1 VDLGIRGRVAVV
13 MAGSRGLGFATA
25 EALAA
30 EGARLVVCARGEASL
45 DAAAAALRERGSDVL
60 TVVADA
66 ADPGT
71 PERLVA
77 VALDR
82 FGSVD
87 IAVANAGGPPP
98 GRALEL
104 AEDQIAG
111 ALQANLLASVRLAAA
126 TVPHMRRQRWGRIC
140 CITSYTVVQAVPTLA
155 LSNLARTGL
164 WAWAKTAAHDLAAEG
179 NGVTLNLVCPGRH
192 ATERMVALG
201 SDGAGAG
208 DPADF
213 GKVVAFLCSAPAG
226 FVNGA
231 AIVVD
236 GGETLAL

>member
-1 VDLGIRGRVAVV
+1 MDLGVSGKVAVV
-13 MAGSRGLGFATA
+13 MAGSRGLGRAVADSLAT
-25 EALAA
+25 
-30 EGARLVVCARGEASL
+30 EGAHLVLCARGEASL
-45 DAAAAALRERGSDVL
+45 ESAAASFRDRGTEVV

-66 ADPGT
+66 ADPHT
-71 PERLVA
+71 PERLVEVA
-77 VALDR
+77 VHH

-104 AEDQIAG
+104 TEGQIAD
-111 ALQANLLASVRLAAA
+111 ALQANLLASMRLVGAA
-126 TVPHMRRQRWGRIC
+126 VPHMRRRAWGRIC

-164 WAWAKTAAHDLAAEG
+164 WAWVKTAAHDLAAEG
-179 NGVTLNLVCPGRH
+179 SGITLNLVCPGRH

-201 SDGAGAG
+201 GDGAGAG

-213 GKVVAFLCSAPAG
+213 GKVVAFLCSSPAG

-231 AIVVD
+231 ALVVD
-236 GGETLAL
+236 GGDTLAL